1 MLGSSDM
8 KSSKFTKYTRNVK
21 KDNLVSVYSDVNSSW
36 SAVYCQSHYY
46 KTYLLTLRVLSEEE
60 YLMELDFQVPRNK
73 YKENN
78 VLLE

>member
-1 MLGSSDM
+1 M
-8 KSSKFTKYTRNVK
+8 KSLKFTKYTRNVK
-21 KDNLVSVYSDVNSSW
+21 KDNLVLVSVYSDVNSSW
-36 SAVYCQSHYY
+36 SAVYCQNHYY

-60 YLMELDFQVPRNK
+60 YLMESDFQVPRNK

>member
-1 MLGSSDM
+1 M
-8 KSSKFTKYTRNVK
+8 KSWKFTKYTRNVK
-21 KDNLVSVYSDVNSSW
+21 KDNLVLVSVYSDVNSSW

-60 YLMELDFQVPRNK
+60 YLMESDFQVPRNK

-78 VLLE
+78 ILLE